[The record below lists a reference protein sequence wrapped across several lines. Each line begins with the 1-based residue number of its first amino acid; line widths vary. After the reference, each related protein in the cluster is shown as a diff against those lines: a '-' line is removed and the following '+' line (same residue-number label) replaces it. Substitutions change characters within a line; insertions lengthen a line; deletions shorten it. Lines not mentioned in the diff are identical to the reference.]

1 MGINRPVRKRHLGI
15 RTWQRSDKKAG
26 IVWVRSRFDHRRRE
40 TGLKSTPDQNNVRS
54 ALVTQEPT
62 SGSTSAQLRNA
73 FIDLIEE
80 DSEGEEA
87 CRLAA
92 QLAACTDVLPV
103 EYCELLGLAPGSTF
117 AQAARKVRVTLG
129 CVGSG

>member
-15 RTWQRSDKKAG
+15 RTWKRSEKKEA
-26 IVWVRSRFDHRRRE
+26 IVWVRSRFDHRPRE

-54 ALVTQEPT
+54 ALVAQQPT

-73 FIDLIEE
+73 FIDLIEDE
-80 DSEGEEA
+80 MQGDAA
-87 CRLAA
+87 CRLAE
-92 QLAACTDVLPV
+92 QLIESTDVLPV